1 MSASTE
7 VARFIVALF
16 ASGVFSLMVL
26 FFIEKAWLRSPLPG
40 ALIMAVLV
48 MTLSALAL
56 FTVVDEGAW
65 NLIASQRTAADGGQ
79 GAEAHGQ
86 N

>member
-1 MSASTE
+1 
-7 VARFIVALF
+7 
-16 ASGVFSLMVL
+16 MVL
-26 FFIEKAWLRSPLPG
+26 FFIEKAWQRSRLPG

-65 NLIASQRTAADGGQ
+65 KLIASQRTSADSAQ
-79 GAEAHGQ
+79 GTDTHGQ

>member
-1 MSASTE
+1 MFDSAE

-16 ASGVFSLMVL
+16 ASGVFWLMVL
-26 FFIEKAWLRSPLPG
+26 FFVEKAWLRSPLPG
-40 ALIMAVLV
+40 ARLMAALV

-65 NLIASQRTAADGGQ
+65 KLVASQTTPAPAGQ
-79 GAEAHGQ
+79 GTDTHGQ

>member
-1 MSASTE
+1 MSGSTE

-16 ASGVFSLMVL
+16 ASGVFWLMVL
-26 FFIEKAWLRSPLPG
+26 FFIEKAWRRSRLPG

-65 NLIASQRTAADGGQ
+65 KLIASQQTAADGGQ
-79 GAEAHGQ
+79 GAETHGQ

>member
-1 MSASTE
+1 MSGSAE

-16 ASGVFSLMVL
+16 ASGVFWLMVL
-26 FFIEKAWLRSPLPG
+26 FFIEKAWLRSRLPG

-56 FTVVDEGAW
+56 FTVVDDSAW
-65 NLIASQRTAADGGQ
+65 KVIASQTTPADSGPGTDI
-79 GAEAHGQ
+79 HGQ